1 MQRDKLIH
9 MANQIATFCEANPR
23 GARQT
28 ADVADH
34 INKFWEP
41 RMRRKLL
48 EKLESGTTE
57 GVHPLVLEAIAD
69 IRRPAPPE
77 VLPES

>member
-1 MQRDKLIH
+1 MQHDKLIY
-9 MANQIATFCEANPR
+9 MANQIATFCESNPR

-48 EKLESGTTE
+48 EKLEGGETE
-57 GVHPLVLEAIAD
+57 GVHRLVLEAVPS
-69 IRRPAPPE
+69 IRRPPAPDATN
-77 VLPES
+77 

>member
-9 MANQIATFCEANPR
+9 MANQIAAFCETNPR

-48 EKLESGTTE
+48 ERLEGGETE
-57 GVHPLVLEAIAD
+57 GVHPLVLDAVSH
-69 IRRPAPPE
+69 IRRPPPIE
-77 VLPES
+77 ILPEA